1 MGITVRNDP
10 IRGKVARIHTPDPDA
25 WVKLC
30 NEMNALYVV
39 VDVSVFTLTIRDIV
53 LMI

>member
-25 WVKLC
+25 YVKLC
-30 NEMNALYVV
+30 NEINALFVV
-39 VDVSVFTLTIRDIV
+39 VDVSSFLLTTGDDC
-53 LMI
+53 